1 MIYVHRQMLHQCDY
15 TLSDYQPESVK
26 LLKIYVYMIVVGKTL
41 LLIVRVSPRVV
52 FTLQCIFEA

>member
-15 TLSDYQPESVK
+15 TLSDHQPESVK
-26 LLKIYVYMIVVGKTL
+26 FLKVYVYMIVVGKTL